1 MARVSRE
8 LRRSTGLRRYSK
20 LRGSRR
26 EKNDRG
32 EITGMQVQKDLRT
45 GWGWVVKRR
54 LEKLNGVQKG
64 KKVQRAEES
73 QD

>member
-26 EKNDRG
+26 EKDDRG
-32 EITGMQVQKDLRT
+32 EITAMQVQQDLRT

>member
-26 EKNDRG
+26 EKDDRG
-32 EITGMQVQKDLRT
+32 EITAMQVQKDLRT
-45 GWGWVVKRR
+45 GWGWVV
-54 LEKLNGVQKG
+54 KLNGVQKG

>member
-1 MARVSRE
+1 M
-8 LRRSTGLRRYSK
+8 
-20 LRGSRR
+20 
-26 EKNDRG
+26 G
-32 EITGMQVQKDLRT
+32 EITAMQVQKDLRT